1 MSIFSSFVE
10 LEIKGDTDDAIV
22 LRDEQNDAIKR
33 AADHFKS
40 DSDHRKFLW
49 NAKMRFGK
57 TICAMQLAKKMG
69 VRTCLIVTHRPVVNK
84 GWKKD
89 FHKTFGDDKHYRYGT
104 LFKERDNDHS
114 QNEGNFYDLE
124 KFSNI
129 EGNHLVFFVSMQYL
143 CLSQEVN
150 TNSKNKGK
158 TANENDKLKA
168 AILNKEWDLVVIDE
182 AHEGTRTSLGLR
194 VIEMLS
200 KPKTKVL
207 HLSGTPFN
215 LYQDFGASEIYTW
228 DYIKEQRAKAYC
240 ETESWKSE
248 NPGKHNP
255 YAGLPRMNIFTYDL
269 ANLLSSYRDQEQAFK
284 FSEFFRTWSDKRH
297 KGKIPPGKAGCFIHE
312 DDVNNFLNLLCKES
326 DETGYPFSTDA
337 YRKNFR
343 HTLWV
348 VPGVSEAKALED
360 LLCKHK
366 IFKNFKVINVAGN
379 NEEDETRANA
389 LDKVLNEIGDRPDN
403 RFTITISCGRLTTGV
418 TVSPWTAVLY
428 LKGSDNTSA
437 STYLQTIF
445 RVQSPWKFTSG
456 GKKWMK
462 TECFVFDFAPN
473 RTLQM
478 MAETA
483 KFSVDT
489 EEGDEKNKKQKQGKR
504 PSNQDDKEKMKE
516 FLNFCPVVAME
527 GGKMTNYNVDN
538 LFAQLDRV
546 YVDRVVRNGFNDNS
560 LYNFQELLN
569 LNPEALNRLQEI
581 ISKTSNLDK
590 PKKAS
595 AIDLTDNPRN
605 DVKTKYGTEDGGDPK
620 TTPEEDAQKKEERER
635 RKKEREERDNRITIL
650 RGISL
655 RIPLLIYG
663 AELSDES
670 AGITIDNFTSIVDD
684 ASWAE
689 FMPRG
694 VSKEDF
700 NSFKIAYNPTV
711 FVESGKRIRALARE
725 ADSMPTD
732 LRIQRI
738 AEIFSY
744 FHNPDKET
752 VLTPWRVVNMHM
764 SDCIGGFCF
773 FNEKFD
779 GPNQKEMIDE
789 ATSETTII
797 DTPEPRFVSRG
808 TVTTDIFADYNH
820 DTLSLNSKILE
831 INSKTGLYPLYVAYS
846 LFRFRSAHFVEA
858 NLIKNPQSLSIEE
871 EQVIWDDII
880 RDNIFVICNT
890 PMAKAI
896 TKRTLLGFRDIQ
908 FQPNIKSEKLVE
920 RVISEKDKLI
930 KEIMTS
936 GYWNG
941 SNKINMIKFSAVIG
955 NPPYQET
962 TAIKDTQNGQKRSK
976 SIFQHF
982 QNIADRLGDY
992 TALVYPGGR
1001 WIHRSG
1007 KGMGDFGYQQI
1018 NDEHLEKVIFFPDST
1033 ELFKSAEIGDGI
1045 SIVLKNTNKKSFGFN
1060 YTYKYFDL
1068 KCSIYIEKKPEK
1080 ELIPLNPT
1088 DSIVISQIKS
1098 IVDSRKLKYLN
1109 SSILSQKLFGIESS
1123 FVEEN
1128 SDKVRLYNAGDSLNK
1143 DEIKLLTN
1151 DKAGKAGRAKWYITK
1166 RENVTTGKE
1175 FLDKWK
1181 VVVSSANAGGQKRG
1195 NQIAVIDNK
1204 SAFGRSRVALKVFDS
1219 QEEALNFLR
1228 YATTPFIRYTFLLTD
1243 ESLTSLAKW
1252 VPDFLNYDSDNGLID
1267 FSKDVNKQLYSIFE
1281 IGEQTQKYIEEVISR
1296 KDKE

>member
-1 MSIFSSFVE
+1 MSIFSSFEE
-10 LEIKGDTDDAIV
+10 LEIEGESNGAIV
-22 LRDEQNDAIKR
+22 LRDEQQEAIKR
-33 AADHFKS
+33 AANHFKS
-40 DSDHRKFLW
+40 ESDHRKFLW

-84 GWKKD
+84 GWKED
-89 FHKTFGDDKHYRYGT
+89 FHKTFGDDQHYKYGT
-104 LFKERDNDHS
+104 LFKDKDNDHS
-114 QNEGNFYDLE
+114 QNEGNFYELE

-312 DDVNNFLNLLCKES
+312 DDVNNFLDLLCKES

-379 NEEDETRANA
+379 SEEDETRANA

-595 AIDLTDNPRN
+595 AINLTDNPRN
-605 DVKTKYGTEDGGDPK
+605 AAKTKNGTEYGGDPK
-620 TTPEEDAQKKEERER
+620 STSEEDAQKKEERER

-670 AGITIDNFTSIVDD
+670 AGITIENFTSIVDD

-732 LRIQRI
+732 IRIQRI

-779 GPNQKEMIDE
+779 GPNQKEIIDE
-789 ATSETTII
+789 TTGETSII
-797 DTPEPRFVSRG
+797 DTTEPRFVSKG
-808 TVTTDIFADYNH
+808 TVTTNIFADYKR

-890 PMAKAI
+890 TMAKAI

-908 FQPNIKSEKLVE
+908 FQPNIKSEKLIENAVANKHE
-920 RVISEKDKLI
+920 LI
-930 KEIMTS
+930 AKIKTV
-936 GYWNG
+936 GYWK
-941 SNKINMIKFSAVIG
+941 SNEKNDDQMKFNAVVG
-955 NPPYQET
+955 NPPYQDKKEATSDNPVYHLFMNLAYNLSDKAALITPGRFLFNAGKTPKEWNNKMLNDQHLKVVSYYSDSKDIFPGVEIMGGIVITLRDKKQKFEIIKNFSSHPEIQSIILKVKEKKFLPLSDLIYAPESYKFSKKLHELNPGISNNLSKGHLYDLT
-962 TAIKDTQNGQKRSK
+962 TNIFEKLPN
-976 SIFQHF
+976 IFQKEMPENSLEYIQIF
-982 QNIADRLGDY
+982 GRENNNRLSK
-992 TALVYPGGR
+992 
-1001 WIHRSG
+1001 WIKR
-1007 KGMGDFGYQQI
+1007 
-1018 NDEHLEKVIFFPDST
+1018 
-1033 ELFKSAEIGDGI
+1033 
-1045 SIVLKNTNKKSFGFN
+1045 
-1060 YTYKYFDL
+1060 
-1068 KCSIYIEKKPEK
+1068 IYIEPHENLEHFKVLVPKSNGSGALGVVIPTALIGIPIVVGKKIGHNQSFISIGAFKTKNEAEACMAYIK
-1080 ELIPLNPT
+1080 TKFSRLLLGSLKVTQDNKKNVWSNIPQQDFTTNS
-1088 DSIVISQIKS
+1088 DIDWCKSISQI
-1098 IVDSRKLKYLN
+1098 D
-1109 SSILSQKLFGIESS
+1109 
-1123 FVEEN
+1123 
-1128 SDKVRLYNAGDSLNK
+1128 
-1143 DEIKLLTN
+1143 
-1151 DKAGKAGRAKWYITK
+1151 
-1166 RENVTTGKE
+1166 
-1175 FLDKWK
+1175 
-1181 VVVSSANAGGQKRG
+1181 
-1195 NQIAVIDNK
+1195 
-1204 SAFGRSRVALKVFDS
+1204 
-1219 QEEALNFLR
+1219 
-1228 YATTPFIRYTFLLTD
+1228 
-1243 ESLTSLAKW
+1243 
-1252 VPDFLNYDSDNGLID
+1252 
-1267 FSKDVNKQLYSIFE
+1267 KQLYAKYGLTKEE
-1281 IGEQTQKYIEEVISR
+1281 IDFIDTMIKPIE
-1296 KDKE
+1296 

>member
-1 MSIFSSFVE
+1 MAIFSSFE
-10 LEIKGDTDDAIV
+10 EILSKEETDGTIV
-22 LRDEQNDAIKR
+22 LRDEQQEAIKR
-33 AADHFKS
+33 AEDHFKS
-40 DSDHRKFLW
+40 ESNYRKFLW

-69 VRTCLIVTHRPVVNK
+69 VKTCLIVTHRPVVNK
-84 GWKKD
+84 GWKED
-89 FHKTFGDDKHYRYGT
+89 FSKTFGDDQYYKYGT
-104 LFKERDNDHS
+104 RFIDKENDNTENQGDYY
-114 QNEGNFYDLE
+114 ELE
-124 KFSNI
+124 KFSNK

-150 TNSKNKGK
+150 SNSKNRTKI
-158 TANENDKLKA
+158 ANENDKLKA
-168 AILNKEWDLVVIDE
+168 NILNKEWDLVVIDE

-194 VIEMLS
+194 VIEKLS

-215 LYQDFGASEIYTW
+215 LYQDFASNEIYTW
-228 DYIKEQRAKAYC
+228 DYIKEQRAKAHC
-240 ETESWKSE
+240 ETESWKKN
-248 NPGKHNP
+248 NPDKRNP
-255 YAGLPRMNIFTYDL
+255 YSGLPRMNIYTYDL
-269 ANLLSSYRDQEQAFK
+269 ANLLNNYRDQEQAFK
-284 FSEFFRTWSDKRH
+284 FSEFFRTWNEKRH
-297 KGKIPPGKAGCFIHE
+297 KDKIPTGKAGCFVYE
-312 DDVNNFLNLLCKES
+312 DDVNNFLDLLCQKS
-326 DETGYPFSTDA
+326 DETGYPFSTDE

-348 VPGVSEAKALED
+348 VPGVSEAKALSE
-360 LLCKHK
+360 LLRQHK
-366 IFKNFKVINVAGN
+366 IFKHFKVINVAGN
-379 NEEDETRANA
+379 SEDDEIQSNA

-445 RVQSPWKFTSG
+445 RVQSPWEFTSQ

-462 TECFVFDFAPN
+462 KQCFVFDFAPN

-489 EEGDEKNKKQKQGKR
+489 EEDEVNKKQQKGKR
-504 PSNQDDKEKMKE
+504 PSTRDDREKMKE
-516 FLNFCPVVAME
+516 FLNFCPVVALE
-527 GGKMTNYNVDN
+527 GGKMKDYDVDS

-560 LYNFQELLN
+560 LYNEQELLN

-595 AIDLTDNPRN
+595 TIELTDNPKN
-605 DVKTKYGTEDGGDPK
+605 AAKSNNGSEDGGESKNKD
-620 TTPEEDAQKKEERER
+620 EEDLQKQEERER

-663 AELSDES
+663 AELIDET
-670 AGITIDNFTSIVDD
+670 AGITIDNFTSVVDD
-684 ASWAE
+684 ASWVE
-689 FMPRG
+689 FMPKG

-711 FVESGKRIRALARE
+711 FLESGKRIRALARE

-779 GPNQKEMIDE
+779 GPNQKEIIDE
-789 ATSETTII
+789 ATGETTII
-797 DTPEPRFVSRG
+797 DTTEPRYVSKG
-808 TVTTDIFADYNH
+808 TITTDIFADYKS

-831 INSKTGLYPLYVAYS
+831 INSKTGLYPLYIAYS

-858 NLIKNPQSLSIEE
+858 NLINNPQNLSIEE

-880 RDNIFVICNT
+880 RDNIYVICNT

-896 TKRTLLGFRDIQ
+896 TKRTLLGFRKIN
-908 FQPNIKSEKLVE
+908 FEPNIKSEKLIE
-920 RVISEKDKLI
+920 RVISEKDNLI
-930 KEIMTS
+930 KEIMTF

-941 SNKINMIKFSAVIG
+941 LNKTNMIKFSAVVG

-962 TAIKDTQNGQKRSK
+962 TAIKDTLNGQKRSK

-982 QNIADRLGDY
+982 QNIADHLGVY

-1007 KGMGDFGYQQI
+1007 KGMRDFGYQQI
-1018 NDEHLEKVIFFPDST
+1018 NSEHLDKVIFFPDST

-1045 SIVLKNTNKKSFGFN
+1045 SIVLKNTNKKKFGFSYSYN
-1060 YTYKYFDL
+1060 HFNL
-1068 KCSIYIEKKPEK
+1068 KSSIFIEKKPEN

-1088 DSIVISQIKS
+1088 DSIVISKIKS
-1098 IVDSRKLKYLN
+1098 IVDSYKLNYLN
-1109 SSILSQKLFGIESS
+1109 SSLLSQKLFGIESS

-1128 SDKVRLYNAGDSLNK
+1128 RDKVKLYISGDLYDD

-1166 RENVTTGKE
+1166 RENITTGKE
-1175 FLDKWK
+1175 YIDKWK
-1181 VVVSSANAGGQKRG
+1181 VVVSSANAGGQKRS
-1195 NQIAVIDNK
+1195 NQIAIIDNK
-1204 SAFGRSRVALKVFDS
+1204 SAFGRSRVSLKVFDS
-1219 QEEALNFLR
+1219 QEEAINFFK
-1228 YATTPFIRYTFLLTD
+1228 YATTKFIRFTLLLTD

-1252 VPDFLNYDSDNGLID
+1252 VPDFLNYSSDNGLID
-1267 FSKDVNKQLYSIFE
+1267 FSEDVNKQLYSIFD
-1281 IGEQTQKYIEEVISR
+1281 INLQYQKYIEEVISL
-1296 KDKE
+1296 KDSE